1 MKTLSILIGRL
12 LETTGK
18 VVSLSVLV
26 IAAVV
31 LIEILSRL
39 FFNASLPWAG
49 DVASWLMCFLIML
62 GGPWTVAQGKF
73 VRVDAL
79 YAGFSPRTKLLIDTF
94 VSSALLFFLA
104 YVLIRYGYAFAERAF
119 IAGEKPASANF
130 SAPVWV
136 FKALIP
142 AGATLMLLGWVKLLL
157 DEWHDYLHPDQR
169 LKTADEELQIHG

>member
-26 IAAVV
+26 IAAIV

-39 FFNASLPWAG
+39 FFRVSLPWAG
-49 DVASWLMCFLIML
+49 DVASWLMCLLIML

-79 YAGFSPRTKLLIDTF
+79 YSGFSPRTKLLIDTL
-94 VSSALLFFLA
+94 VSSTLFLFLA
-104 YVLIRYGYAFAERAF
+104 YVLIRYGYSFAERAF
-119 IAGEKPASANF
+119 IAGEKPASANY

-142 AGATLMLLGWVKLLL
+142 AGTTLMLLGWVKFLL
-157 DEWHDYLHPDQR
+157 DEWHGYLHPDQVT
-169 LKTADEELQIHG
+169 KPADEELQIHG